1 MSRENVDV
9 VRKVYRAWA
18 AGDLWAHAE
27 VYDPDIRYTRVMG
40 GDDAG
45 VGLAGEWEGMEGLVR
60 GALLWVDAWEDLRV
74 EAEDFIDPGDTVVAL
89 TRQTGRAKSSGVP
102 LDRPLADVWEFRNG
116 RVVRLT
122 SYWNRDEALESV
134 GLSSRPARR
143 DPRRRRGP
151 RSRGGPTGRP
161 PR

>member
-1 MSRENVDV
+1 MDI

-27 VYDPDIRYTRVMG
+27 AYDPDIRYARVME

-45 VGLAGEWEGMEGLVR
+45 VGLGGEWEGVAGFLR

-74 EAEDFIDPGDTVVAL
+74 EAEDFIDGGETVVAL

-102 LDRPLADVWEFRNG
+102 LDRPLADIWKFRNG
-116 RVVRLT
+116 RVVALT
-122 SYWNRDEALESV
+122 SYWNRADALEAV
-134 GLSSRPARR
+134 GCGSTRSESR
-143 DPRRRRGP
+143 
-151 RSRGGPTGRP
+151 
-161 PR
+161 